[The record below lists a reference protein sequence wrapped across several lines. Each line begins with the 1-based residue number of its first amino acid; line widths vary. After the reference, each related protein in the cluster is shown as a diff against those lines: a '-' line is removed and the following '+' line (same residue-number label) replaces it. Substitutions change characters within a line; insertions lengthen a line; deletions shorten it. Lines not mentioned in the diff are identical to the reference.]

1 MEYYDAY
8 FDAQTG
14 GGGGLGRSGYG
25 GISHVYIGSPNQRGH
40 GIGSFLGGL
49 FRRIIPLL
57 KQGARTIGKEAL
69 RSGVNVANDILDKG
83 MHPREAFQTRLRESG
98 TNLKRKA
105 EEKINNLMQGS
116 GYKAAKINKLL
127 HSLGSGGVRRIGV
140 KKRKKSSTSRKRSGR
155 IKKKKRKGKKKT
167 VRRRETKT
175 DSKKRKKRRKKPR
188 TVSDIFA

>member
-1 MEYYDAY
+1 MAYYDAY
-8 FDAQTG
+8 FDTQTG
-14 GGGGLGRSGYG
+14 GGGIGRSGYG

-49 FRRIIPLL
+49 FRRIMPLL
-57 KQGARTIGKEAL
+57 KQGARTVGKEAL
-69 RSGVNVANDILDKG
+69 RSGINVANDILDKG
-83 MHPREAFQTRLRESG
+83 MHPREAFKTRLRESG

-116 GYKAAKINKLL
+116 GYKATKISKLL

-140 KKRKKSSTSRKRSGR
+140 KKRKKSSTSRKRLGR
-155 IKKKKRKGKKKT
+155 VNKRKGKKKT
-167 VRRRETKT
+167 VSRRKTKT
-175 DSKKRKKRRKKPR
+175 SGKKKSRRKKSR